1 MQKKKVGIVIVHYG
15 DKNDTFE
22 CLRSL
27 KKTTYPHTKH
37 YVVDNGTNTL
47 KQAEIQQ
54 FLPSALLL
62 TEKRNKGFSAGC
74 NRGIQKALQDNCS
87 YILILCNDLIVT
99 SDIIE
104 KLLKPMDDPKIGI
117 TGSTITYYKQRKK
130 IWFAG
135 GYVNRLFCF
144 TRHTNMNRPISA
156 FKQDAFTDFI
166 TGTALMIKREVFDT
180 IGLFSDAY
188 FLYFEDVDF
197 CIRAK
202 QHGFLVKVITKPL
215 VYHKVSA
222 STGIK
227 GENKLNALRAYY
239 YARNPFIFMK
249 KNKYPTLSGAI
260 GQFAIRLPYN
270 IFSLA
275 DFNAGR
281 SYLKGL
287 IDGTKYLL
295 KSS

>member
-1 MQKKKVGIVIVHYG
+1 MHKLYVGVVVIHYG
-15 DKNDTFE
+15 DKEDTFE

-27 KKTTYPHTKH
+27 KKSTYPHTK
-37 YVVDNGTNTL
+37 YYIVDNGTNTL
-47 KQAEIQQ
+47 KNAEIQRY
-54 FLPSALLL
+54 LPGALLL
-62 TEKRNKGFSAGC
+62 TNKQNRGFSAGC
-74 NRGIQKALQDNCS
+74 NKGIQRALQDNCS

-99 SDIIE
+99 PDIIQQ
-104 KLLKPMDDPKIGI
+104 LLKPMDDATIGI
-117 TGSTITYYKQRKK
+117 TGSAIMYYKQREK

-135 GYVNRLFCF
+135 GYVNRFFCF
-144 TRHTNMNRPISA
+144 TRHTNMNRSIRV
-156 FKQDAFTDFI
+156 FQHDALTDFI
-166 TGTALMIKREVFDT
+166 TGTALMIRREVFDT
-180 IGLFSDAY
+180 IGVFSDAY

-202 QHGFLVKVITKPL
+202 QHGFFVKVITKPL

-249 KNKYPTLSGAI
+249 KNKYPTISGSI
-260 GQFAIRLPYN
+260 GQLAIRLPYN
-270 IFSLA
+270 LFSLA
-275 DFNAGR
+275 DFKAGI

-287 IDGTKYLL
+287 VDGAKYLL